1 MINWELLRWAINAS
15 ENRQMLYENII
26 KLFSIDDCHLQMA
39 EYLMQILINLF
50 GKRLVGIFYIIIE
63 ILFS

>member
-26 KLFSIDDCHLQMA
+26 KLYSIDDYHLQMA